1 MVNHFRSLNKKYDLS
16 NHELTRFHMKDLL
29 QEKIE
34 VTFER
39 NVYFTVECCV
49 CGYHFLK
56 SFWETPVGSILIA
69 KHEVVRQS
77 LIHDK
82 FAIALVNGDWVTVGH
97 NPKFYVQT
105 DILFLQT

>member
-1 MVNHFRSLNKKYDLS
+1 
-16 NHELTRFHMKDLL
+16 MKDLL

-34 VTFER
+34 VIFER
-39 NVYFTVECCV
+39 NVYSTVECCV
-49 CGYHFLK
+49 CGYHFFK

-69 KHEVVRQS
+69 KHEVDPQS

-97 NPKFYVQT
+97 DPKFYVQT